1 MGVPFRGAPTNK
13 ISAVHIHMLE
23 RFIRKISR
31 WFNGLALIALSAMLF
46 LVALDIIGAKVL
58 SLPVPGAMDLT
69 SLLGLL
75 LIGFS
80 MPQTYIKGR
89 HIKVDFLMRLAPKG
103 LRKVLRSLSACL
115 CTLFFIFVVWR
126 LFLYAHDLQVYGEKS
141 LTVKIPLFP
150 FAYALAVAFLP
161 MILVVPIQLYRAL
174 KGSDE

>member
-1 MGVPFRGAPTNK
+1 VNP
-13 ISAVHIHMLE
+13 LE
-23 RFIRKISR
+23 RFTEKISF
-31 WFNGLALIALSAMLF
+31 WFAGFALTALSAMLL
-46 LVALDIIGAKVL
+46 LVTLDIIGAKVF
-58 SLPVPGAMDLT
+58 SLPVSGAMDLT

-80 MPQTYIKGR
+80 MPQTYLSGR
-89 HIKVDFLMRLAPKG
+89 HIKVDFVMIRTPRVP
-103 LRKVLRSLSACL
+103 RKIFRCLSTAL

-161 MILVVPIQLYRAL
+161 MLLAVPIQFYRTL
-174 KGSDE
+174 KGYNE